1 MNETQESNVPAKSPT
16 IAPSSPRMTR
26 RDVLSTG
33 GAIAFQVIS
42 GSGVHAAA
50 RPDPFHD
57 PSFSIL
63 RPRGELVRGLRP
75 TARQAQEAS
84 RIIKGIQVTG
94 LPESVPELDEKIIEV
109 MAASGIP
116 GVSLALAKNNE
127 LLCTR
132 GYGRASLVGN
142 VAVEPTMPATIMSVM
157 KPTTVT
163 AALTLVRDKKL
174 RLNDLAFNLL
184 RHSPLLAPGQS
195 VDPRQHKIEVRQLMS
210 HTAGLFNVVEILNDP
225 ARFKTLAQ
233 RGEITLVHGRIC
245 QNDLVRIG
253 MREKLLFD
261 PGQKYA
267 YSGQGIQVLGRI
279 VEQISGLR
287 LDRYIQQA
295 IFEPLGIRSYYVG
308 SYLNENQYRQFMRAS
323 REHVY
328 TMSPSFYDKSK
339 KVHRPQDVS
348 NLGYMSWGQA
358 DACGWGALSSLDLL
372 RFVSAVPTLLGPEV
386 WHALTQ
392 RPMVIND
399 AGQRVPAPMGLG
411 WGVVEAGGNS
421 GISHGGGW
429 PGQRS
434 FAGLRPDGS
443 SLAVLVNSDD
453 DAHVNMIVA
462 AARQFLSRPGAMR
475 LKSPS
480 WQDYGFPT

>member
-1 MNETQESNVPAKSPT
+1 MNETQGSNFPAKSPT
-16 IAPSSPRMTR
+16 IAPSSTRMTR

-50 RPDPFHD
+50 KPDPFHD

-63 RPRGELVRGLRP
+63 RPRGELVGGLHP
-75 TARQAQEAS
+75 SARQAQEAP
-84 RIIKGIQVTG
+84 RLIRGIQVTG
-94 LPESVPELDEKIIEV
+94 LPDVVPELDEKIVEI
-109 MAASGIP
+109 MAGSGIP
-116 GVSLALAKNNE
+116 GVSLALAESNE

-132 GYGRASLVGN
+132 GYGRASLVGD
-142 VAVEPTMPATIMSVM
+142 VVVEPTMPATIMSVI
-157 KPTTVT
+157 KPITVT

-184 RHSPLLAPGQS
+184 RQSPLLAAGQS
-195 VDPRQHKIEVRQLMS
+195 ADPRQYNIEVRQLMS
-210 HTAGLFNVVEILNDP
+210 HTAGLFNVVETLNDP

-233 RGEITLVHGRIC
+233 RGDIALVHGRIC

-279 VEQISGLR
+279 VEKVSGLR

-295 IFEPLGIRSYYVG
+295 IFDPLGIRSYYVG

-328 TMSPSFYDKSK
+328 TMSPSLYDKDK

-348 NLGYMSWGQA
+348 KLGYASWGQA

-386 WHALTQ
+386 WQALTQ
-392 RPMVIND
+392 RPMINND

-411 WGVVEAGGNS
+411 WGVVEAGGNK
-421 GISHGGGW
+421 GINHGGGW

-434 FAGLRPDGS
+434 FAGLRPDGG

-453 DAHVNMIVA
+453 DAHVNMIVG
-462 AARQFLSRPGAMR
+462 AARQFFSRPGSVR